1 LGRTFGLDIVRSRY
15 GILDLG
21 DRDTTD
27 HDLETEQGMKNNI
40 RVQRA
45 VLNITQEELANALNV
60 TRQTIIAIENGK
72 YDPSLTLAFRMSK
85 FFKKSIEELFET
97 DE

>member
-1 LGRTFGLDIVRSRY
+1 
-15 GILDLG
+15 
-21 DRDTTD
+21 
-27 HDLETEQGMKNNI
+27 MKNNI

-45 VLNITQEELANALNV
+45 VLGITQEELAVALNV

-72 YDPSLTLAFRMSK
+72 YDPSLTLAFKMSK
-85 FFKKSIEELFET
+85 FFKKSIEELFEA

>member
-1 LGRTFGLDIVRSRY
+1 
-15 GILDLG
+15 
-21 DRDTTD
+21 
-27 HDLETEQGMKNNI
+27 MKNNI